1 MYRGG
6 GLVVKLCCC
15 PECSGTEVTWD
26 RRVGKAVC
34 PNCGTPVSEFRL
46 VAKG

>member
-1 MYRGG
+1 M
-6 GLVVKLCCC
+6 LKLYCC

-34 PNCGTPVSEFRL
+34 PKDKTPVSEFRL